1 MSKQFEERWDK
12 IGKDLEKLGDKAKSA
27 IGDAQAARELG
38 QEVLES
44 KIKDAKGDIVALQ
57 ENARIIG
64 DEQKSRLF
72 SQMLKAQMTVK
83 AKFEDLKKAHDRNM
97 LEGYI
102 DAHLVHLADLYDT
115 IRSACTASDGKVYEY
130 PLCMVAHCMAINRN
144 MFEKADA
151 LQYLDEEN
159 HTWNSTEDFL
169 KAVQA
174 VYDSGQTDV
183 AAVYCAGQGG
193 DQGTRALV
201 NNMYGGTFTNADHTA
216 YTVSSDENNK
226 ALKALY
232 DQNGINFDASL
243 VGGDE
248 INLFRQGVLAMS
260 LCWNAS
266 QQNNTDNN
274 DAGLTNDGDTILPMA
289 FPTESGDAK
298 LCGGIWGFGIF
309 DNGDENK
316 IAAAKTFI
324 DFMCNDGT
332 EASKAVLA
340 AGFFPVHQNMGN
352 VYEGTDTADTM
363 QMFTDYFMPKMGDYY
378 QVTPG
383 WAEAR
388 TAWWNMLQSIGTGS
402 DIPTETANFDT
413 TANAAL
419 AAATS

>member
-1 MSKQFEERWDK
+1 
-12 IGKDLEKLGDKAKSA
+12 
-27 IGDAQAARELG
+27 
-38 QEVLES
+38 
-44 KIKDAKGDIVALQ
+44 
-57 ENARIIG
+57 
-64 DEQKSRLF
+64 
-72 SQMLKAQMTVK
+72 
-83 AKFEDLKKAHDRNM
+83 
-97 LEGYI
+97 
-102 DAHLVHLADLYDT
+102 
-115 IRSACTASDGKVYEY
+115 
-130 PLCMVAHCMAINRN
+130 
-144 MFEKADA
+144 
-151 LQYLDEEN
+151 
-159 HTWNSTEDFL
+159 
-169 KAVQA
+169 
-174 VYDSGQTDV
+174 
-183 AAVYCAGQGG
+183 
-193 DQGTRALV
+193 
-201 NNMYGGTFTNADHTA
+201 
-216 YTVSSDENNK
+216 
-226 ALKALY
+226 
-232 DQNGINFDASL
+232 
-243 VGGDE
+243 
-248 INLFRQGVLAMS
+248 MS

-274 DAGLTNDGDTILPMA
+274 DAGLTNDGDTILPMS
-289 FPTESGDAK
+289 FPTSSGDAK

-324 DFMCNDGT
+324 DFMCNDET

-352 VYEGTDTADTM
+352 VYVGTDTADTM